1 MSPSTSWLAVVAQQV
16 RLGIHLLIA
25 KIGLESQ
32 VLALS
37 ALRGMFDTL
46 LFFFVVLGFLN
57 GGQLVMENQYALP
70 PSVQSMT
77 VKWAVTADFIAYQTD
92 IPREVPLVLWYKESS
107 MQAVNPDNCTGIMG
121 AYDLVR
127 SGSHT
132 CFTPGPISDI
142 EVSEQLAIGAIEF
155 KKRCPEITY
164 WSQSPADIKR
174 CYLAYNAGV
183 GAAAILD
190 PNQSAYVMNG
200 ADGDHLN
207 MTYSDIELG
216 TVQVTALGA
225 WPVHLAIQSLLVA
238 QVDEA
243 EKPYQLAIV
252 DLGTRFYDWV
262 VYRLLDFEGEVA
274 GIGPMALPNERAID
288 PAGCLN
294 PAHLLANPL
303 LKPTVNPVAESPLL
317 TQDVHG
323 CSYGLP
329 GIDISSDNPESLLLA
344 PIPGELTTYS
354 DQWQNTTI
362 RIENQE
368 WIVWLLHAR
377 SYLAEMGEVKAGE
390 AVGVMGSVG
399 ISTGPHVHYAVYD
412 KIAETFVDPIL
423 FLSTDSATK

>member
-1 MSPSTSWLAVVAQQV
+1 MSPSTSWFAVVAQQV

-25 KIGLESQ
+25 KIGFESQ
-32 VLALS
+32 NWTLF

-57 GGQLVMENQYALP
+57 GSQLVMENQYALP
-70 PSVQSMT
+70 PSTQST
-77 VKWAVTADFIAYQTD
+77 AVKWATLADLIAYQTD

-127 SGSHT
+127 SGSHP
-132 CFTPGPISDI
+132 CFTPGPISDL

-164 WSQSPADIKR
+164 WSQSPEEIKR
-174 CYLAYNAGV
+174 CYLAYNAGIR
-183 GAAAILD
+183 AAAIVD
-190 PNQSAYVMNG
+190 PDQSAYVMNG
-200 ADGDHLN
+200 ADGNHLN

-225 WPVHLAIQSLLVA
+225 WPVHLAIQSLLVS
-238 QVDEA
+238 QVEQKDQ
-243 EKPYQLAIV
+243 PYLLAVV
-252 DLGTRFYDWV
+252 DLGTQLYDWLTYDV
-262 VYRLLDFEGEVA
+262 LNRNEFGGTEA
-274 GIGPMALPNERAID
+274 IFLPNEREID

-294 PAHLLANPL
+294 TPHLLANPL
-303 LKPTVNPVAESPLL
+303 LKPTLNPVAEPPIL

-323 CSYGLP
+323 CSYNLP

-344 PIPGELTTYS
+344 PIPGQLTTYT
-354 DQWQNTTI
+354 DQWYNTTI

-377 SYLAEMGEVKAGE
+377 SYLVELGDVKTGEPI
-390 AVGVMGSVG
+390 GVMGAVG
-399 ISTGPHVHYAVYD
+399 IATGPHVHYAVYD
-412 KIAETFVDPIL
+412 KYAETFVDPIL
-423 FLSTDSATK
+423 FLPTQSATK